1 MTGAAGATIRAAER
15 RDLDGLMRLEEEA
28 FPGDRLGRRD
38 LLHAIRSPTILA
50 LAAECEG
57 ALAGYV
63 LVQIR
68 RGSTLGRLTSV
79 AVAQAA
85 AGRGVGRALVA
96 AAERAALEAGCDRM
110 RLEVRADNARAARLY
125 EAGGY
130 GVIGEVAD
138 YYEDG
143 EAARRLEKRLAA

>member
-1 MTGAAGATIRAAER
+1 MTRIRDAAGGDVDA
-15 RDLDGLMRLEEEA
+15 LLRLEDEA

-38 LLHAIRSPTILA
+38 MRHAIASPTIISLV
-50 LAAECEG
+50 AEREG

-63 LVQIR
+63 FAQIR

-79 AVAQAA
+79 AVDRAA
-85 AGRGVGRALVA
+85 AGRGIGRALVA
-96 AAERAALEAGCDRM
+96 AAEAAAARAGCDRM

-130 GVIGEVAD
+130 RVIGEVAD

-143 EAARRLEKRLAA
+143 EAARRYEKRLG